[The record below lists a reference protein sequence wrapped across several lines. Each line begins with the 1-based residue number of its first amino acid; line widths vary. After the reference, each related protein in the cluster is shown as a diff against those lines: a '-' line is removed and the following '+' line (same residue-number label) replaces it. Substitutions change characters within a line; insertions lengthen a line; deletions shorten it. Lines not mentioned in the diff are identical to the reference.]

1 MFPGSP
7 TPPSL
12 SLPSSRQV
20 LICDIPH
27 FQAHQPA
34 PPPPFPPVGKSFV
47 TCHISKLTNTLL
59 PFPPFQSVSP
69 PSLIILICRLTSPV
83 LSLPPSKSVLPH
95 SRHPFVPTSPSP
107 AALSHP

>member
-47 TCHISKLTNTLL
+47 TCHIFKLTNALL
-59 PFPPFQSVSP
+59 PLPPFQRVSP
-69 PSLIILICRLTSPV
+69 CLVMLCISKLPNPS
-83 LSLPPSKSVLPH
+83 LSLPPFQQVSPH
-95 SRHPFVPTSPSP
+95 PCSPISPTPPS
-107 AALSHP
+107 LC